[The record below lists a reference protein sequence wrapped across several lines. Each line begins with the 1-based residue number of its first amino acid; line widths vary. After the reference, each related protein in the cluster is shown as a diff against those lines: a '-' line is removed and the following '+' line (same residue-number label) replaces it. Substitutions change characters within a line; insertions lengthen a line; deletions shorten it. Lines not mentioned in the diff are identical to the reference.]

1 MRVSLVHE
9 FMSACVLGRL
19 DFRALMIDLQNL
31 TLKMMDLQTMEPHL
45 SGSIF

>member
-19 DFRALMIDLQNL
+19 DFFDHIQGFD
-31 TLKMMDLQTMEPHL
+31 D
-45 SGSIF
+45 